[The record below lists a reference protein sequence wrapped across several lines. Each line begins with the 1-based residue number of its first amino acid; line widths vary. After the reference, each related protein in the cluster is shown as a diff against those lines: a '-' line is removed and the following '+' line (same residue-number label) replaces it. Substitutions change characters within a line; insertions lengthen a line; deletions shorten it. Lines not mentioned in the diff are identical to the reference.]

1 MLFDYPEDGILEA
14 MHQKAVD
21 QKTLHYK
28 LVNQD
33 LLHCKTVDQKTL
45 QCEAEAVHRLAETMG
60 C

>member
-1 MLFDYPEDGILEA
+1 MLFDYPEDGTPEA
-14 MHQKAVD
+14 MHRKAVD
-21 QKTLHYK
+21 QKTLHYE
-28 LVNQD
+28 LVNQN